1 MFCQNCGNKLEENA
15 VICTNCGTSVVDESK
30 DPMDETPNR
39 RFTENP
45 EQQAQPESPPQTFA
59 KAENQQ
65 VHHQNVVK
73 EDKPNIAVNILSL
86 CCIPILGIVM
96 FFVWKDS
103 QPRAAKSA
111 LIFSLINIGLAV
123 IIYIIL
129 AVFGVFVNIL
139 NPTTYE

>member
-1 MFCQNCGNKLEENA
+1 MFCKNCGNKLEENA
-15 VICTNCGTSVVDESK
+15 VICTNCGTSVIDDTHNE
-30 DPMDETPNR
+30 PEQ
-39 RFTENP
+39 FTESSTS
-45 EQQAQPESPPQTFA
+45 QQQKFSGNENIAQSY
-59 KAENQQ
+59 
-65 VHHQNVVK
+65 QNVVK